1 MKKVSFYN
9 RKYKINF
16 YFFFGIFF
24 YFFFCEGDLWG
35 YPQPHPRLTFER
47 GDTPGIFHHKII
59 KIMKFSAKFILA
71 MFNKSKSGKSWIYVD
86 GVKMYIISDA
96 VYQMLR
102 NNEIV
107 ETEFSA
113 AGDLT
118 DEADPTKVVFNT
130 FRVKDW
136 VESAITRIE
145 QANKLITAV
154 AAFDNDAYI
163 KAKKVAEGLV
173 I

>member
-1 MKKVSFYN
+1 
-9 RKYKINF
+9 
-16 YFFFGIFF
+16 
-24 YFFFCEGDLWG
+24 
-35 YPQPHPRLTFER
+35 
-47 GDTPGIFHHKII
+47 
-59 KIMKFSAKFILA
+59 MKFSAKFILA